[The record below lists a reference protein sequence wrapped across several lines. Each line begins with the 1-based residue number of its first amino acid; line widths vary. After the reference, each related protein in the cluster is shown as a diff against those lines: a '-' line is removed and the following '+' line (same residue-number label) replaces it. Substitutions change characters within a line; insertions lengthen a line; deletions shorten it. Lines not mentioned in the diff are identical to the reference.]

1 MTTTEQC
8 SFQMLGWLPNGGM
21 HSFQAFR
28 DIPLG
33 AMKEL
38 EKISNKRKF

>member
-1 MTTTEQC
+1 MTTAEQC
-8 SFQMLGWLPNGGM
+8 SFQTLVWLQNGGM
-21 HSFQAFR
+21 HSFQALR

-38 EKISNKRKF
+38 EKFSNKRKF